1 LGYVLTHRGHDD
13 APVLHRADCP
23 HLSVSAPKIS
33 ALDTGIYN
41 ERGAE
46 TIERIVSMFAGHD
59 LNHFQQIESI
69 LAAKKK

>member
-1 LGYVLTHRGHDD
+1 LSTFIGL
-13 APVLHRADCP
+13 RAKNFRARYR
-23 HLSVSAPKIS
+23 H
-33 ALDTGIYN
+33 N

-59 LNHFQQIESI
+59 LNHFQQIDSI